1 MKFECKP
8 LKSWTRISQLF
19 STKHKGIDLAAPK
32 GTPIYAVAD
41 GKVVAADDGT
51 WDNSYG
57 LHVAIQHGSDYTNYA
72 HMSKINVKVGQSV
85 KAGQK
90 IGEVGSTGNST
101 GNHLH
106 FEVHLG
112 RKWNRVNPKP
122 YIDSAGTASIGSY
135 TVGKTY
141 TIVAKSGIKV
151 RTGAGTNYAQ
161 KKTADLTAD
170 GKKHAKD
177 QTMAVLKKGTR
188 VTCQAVKTVGNRIWM
203 KVPSGWLCAMENGD
217 AYIE

>member
-8 LKSWTRISQLF
+8 LKSWTRISQVF
-19 STKHKGIDLAAPK
+19 SSTHKGIDLAAPK

-41 GKVVAADDGT
+41 GKVVAAGDGT
-51 WDNSYG
+51 WDSSYG

-72 HMSKINVKVGQSV
+72 HMSEIDVKVGQTV

-106 FEVHLG
+106 FELHDG
-112 RKWNRVNPKP
+112 EKWNRINPKP
-122 YIDSAGTASIGSY
+122 YIDAAGSTGGSY

-141 TIVAKSGIKV
+141 TIVANSGLKV

-161 KKTADLTAD
+161 KRKSELTKD
-170 GKKHAKD
+170 GQKNAKN

-188 VTCQAVKTVGNRIWM
+188 VTCQAIKTVGNRIWM
-203 KVPSGWLCAMENGD
+203 KVPSGYICAVEDGNV
-217 AYIE
+217 YIK

>member
-19 STKHKGIDLAAPK
+19 SSRHKGIDLAAPK
-32 GTPIYAVAD
+32 GTPIYAAAD
-41 GKVVAADDGT
+41 GKVVAAGDGVWDD
-51 WDNSYG
+51 SYG

-72 HMSKINVKVGQSV
+72 HMSEINVKAGQTV

-106 FEVHLG
+106 FEVHDG
-112 RKWNRVNPKP
+112 KKWNRVNPKP
-122 YIDSAGTASIGSY
+122 YIDAAGSTGGSY

-151 RTGAGTNYAQ
+151 RTGPGTNYRQ
-161 KKTADLTAD
+161 KKKSELTAD
-170 GKKHAKD
+170 GQKHAKD
-177 QTMAVLKKGTR
+177 QTMAVLKKGTE
-188 VTCQAVKTVGNRIWM
+188 VTCKEIKTVSGDTWM
-203 KVPSGWLCAMENGD
+203 KIPSGWICAIEDGD
-217 AYIE
+217 VYVE